1 MTREMGAREAHSLK
15 IRSALVTACSD
26 LLAKHHIDAITINQI
41 VETAG
46 VAKGSFYNHFP
57 DKETLATTVSDAIR
71 EKIEYQVQESTHNIT
86 DPAYKVA
93 RGVCNHVKLAVEDPR
108 RAIIMLRNPGSTTS
122 SEFSLNRNIH
132 AHVSEGVEST
142 RFDARCKNVGMLQ
155 IIGITFMIMTRI
167 IEDKLATKESITLT
181 TEALTLIFC
190 GFGVPE
196 EEARRIASES
206 AEDIIGASCTK

>member
-1 MTREMGAREAHSLK
+1 MAREMGAREAHSLK

-26 LLAKHHIDAITINQI
+26 LLAKHPIDAITINQI

-57 DKETLATTVSDAIR
+57 DKEALATTVSDAIR
-71 EKIEYQVQESTHNIT
+71 KEIEQRVLESNRNIT

-108 RAIIMLRNPGSTTS
+108 RAIIMLRNAASKTS
-122 SEFSLNRNIH
+122 SDFPLNRNIQ
-132 AHVSEGVEST
+132 AHVSEGVESA
-142 RFDARCKNVGMLQ
+142 RFDARCENVGMLQ
-155 IIGITFMIMTRI
+155 IIGVTFMIMTRI
-167 IEDKLATKESITLT
+167 IEDRIAVEESIDLT

-196 EEARRIASES
+196 EEARRIANES
-206 AEDIIGASCTK
+206 ARDLIAA